1 MTIAVNWDVKHQTKQ
16 TNQIHACFVFR
27 YIRWAE
33 ETFPKGGKGSNLA
46 TILERC
52 VHLFK
57 DEEKYRND
65 ERYIY
70 AWIKTVSFT
79 ELF

>member
-1 MTIAVNWDVKHQTKQ
+1 MFFIF
-16 TNQIHACFVFR
+16 CR

-33 ETFPKGGKGSNLA
+33 ETFPKGGKDSNLA

-57 DEEKYRND
+57 DEDKYRND

-70 AWIKTVSFT
+70 SWIKTVCS
-79 ELF
+79 EMNKVHIDVEIIL